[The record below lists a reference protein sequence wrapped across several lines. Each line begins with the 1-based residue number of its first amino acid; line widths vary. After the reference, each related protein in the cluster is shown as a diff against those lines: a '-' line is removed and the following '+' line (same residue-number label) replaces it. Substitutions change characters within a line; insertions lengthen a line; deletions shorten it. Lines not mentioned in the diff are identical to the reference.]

1 MVGTAFREG
10 VPEEGTFRLRSEGE
24 KSSLGRGNMFMDPV
38 SEDSLVDVTA
48 WKHVWQGWGAGS
60 EGMPRAKGDQRRT
73 EARPSQGL
81 GGCVEDMVS
90 PETCGKPLRVL
101 KQVEDG
107 NGGGQYNHI
116 HVWKDDSSFMMESR

>member
-48 WKHVWQGWGAGS
+48 
-60 EGMPRAKGDQRRT
+60 
-73 EARPSQGL
+73 
-81 GGCVEDMVS
+81 
-90 PETCGKPLRVL
+90 
-101 KQVEDG
+101 
-107 NGGGQYNHI
+107 
-116 HVWKDDSSFMMESR
+116 